1 MTMSFGDSDLH
12 LKNLIDLVL
21 KNSQLFASII
31 HSSLDYNVSGVD
43 DFIFDLFTFLYDP
56 IAGAGMGEGVFGFM
70 NELL

>member
-1 MTMSFGDSDLH
+1 MAMSFGDSDLH
-12 LKNLIDLVL
+12 LKNLIELLL
-21 KNSQLFASII
+21 KNPQLFASIL
-31 HSSLDYNVSGVD
+31 HSSLDHNIPGLD